1 MLQETVH
8 SKSRELTQLNGQYS
22 SLQLDYN
29 RTLRNREIE
38 TKKLSESQK
47 RVEFLSNE
55 MAQVGISSKSTFHS
69 SMEQNLQISNL
80 KDENN
85 RLKLDFKN
93 QNKEIA
99 ELMQQISAIEQK
111 NDQNLTDVTNKDAQ
125 IRELKAML
133 VE

>member
-1 MLQETVH
+1 
-8 SKSRELTQLNGQYS
+8 
-22 SLQLDYN
+22 
-29 RTLRNREIE
+29 
-38 TKKLSESQK
+38 
-47 RVEFLSNE
+47 
-55 MAQVGISSKSTFHS
+55 MAQLGINSKSTFNS

-99 ELMQQISAIEQK
+99 ELMEQISAIEQK